1 MAGIAA
7 GSWFGGSSALALPDQ
22 TLRLFFSVVL
32 ILLGGRYLFR
42 TNRPT
47 REPR

>member
-7 GSWFGGSSALALPDQ
+7 GSWFGGSSALALPDR

-32 ILLGGRYLFR
+32 ILLGVRYLVR
-42 TNRPT
+42 NGSPASDTT
-47 REPR
+47 